1 MRLIVAIILVLQL
14 LHLPVPCPD
23 LDGECR
29 GTPIESIAD
38 ENAWH
43 LLITGVRPNSDI
55 DRGPIQS
62 GSKDFDDPLTQSP
75 FGELTIVGSAQ
86 CECKVSTSKLTWLPK
101 CVGMA
106 GSYADCSLPSV
117 AASCKTPL
125 SFDNRRSI
133 LLSFCVLRI

>member
-1 MRLIVAIILVLQL
+1 MRAIFAIILVLQL

-38 ENAWH
+38 GNAWH

-55 DRGPIQS
+55 DRGPIHS

-75 FGELTIVGSAQ
+75 FGELTIVGSAHF
-86 CECKVSTSKLTWLPK
+86 EGKVNTAKLTWLPQ
-101 CVGMA
+101 CIGIV
-106 GSYADCSLPSV
+106 GSYADCALPSV
-117 AASCKTPL
+117 SSSYKTPL
-125 SFDNRRSI
+125 SFDNRPSI